1 MPKSVANI
9 EVQQLELKLLLAP
22 EASHHT
28 MKMIVWKT
36 EDANCPL
43 VHAIFLPGSFV
54 IYTHLACLKRCMNM
68 TTSELHFV
76 LINNVYLNLMFNLK
90 NLLPIPWQQTISPR
104 TIM

>member
-36 EDANCPL
+36 EDANCPW
-43 VHAIFLPGSFV
+43 VHAIFFAGEFCH
-54 IYTHLACLKRCMNM
+54 IHTFCMF
-68 TTSELHFV
+68 EK
-76 LINNVYLNLMFNLK
+76 VYEYDH
-90 NLLPIPWQQTISPR
+90 I
-104 TIM
+104 